1 MSRDDLEQVPE
12 AEVVSAAAPFASSC
26 EASKKRLHSY
36 DQGVTAYWLDETDG
50 EGTAG
55 GDGDHGYDV
64 SWGPAV
70 AYSNLWVN
78 DWLSIFSEPVAKL
91 GDHAPL
97 VLTRGVWAGGQKH
110 GVVLWS
116 SDIWSTFEELA
127 AMVPQGVHT
136 SLSGIPWWT
145 TDVRAATTLCLQ

>member
-1 MSRDDLEQVPE
+1 MN
-12 AEVVSAAAPFASSC
+12 
-26 EASKKRLHSY
+26 
-36 DQGVTAYWLDETDG
+36 
-50 EGTAG
+50 GTG
-55 GDGDHGYDV
+55 NHGYDT

-78 DWLSIFSEPVAKL
+78 DWLSIYSEPVAKI

-97 VLTRGVWAGGQKH
+97 VLTRGVWAGGQRH

-145 TDVRAATTLCLQ
+145 TVRAHTTANNGPTT